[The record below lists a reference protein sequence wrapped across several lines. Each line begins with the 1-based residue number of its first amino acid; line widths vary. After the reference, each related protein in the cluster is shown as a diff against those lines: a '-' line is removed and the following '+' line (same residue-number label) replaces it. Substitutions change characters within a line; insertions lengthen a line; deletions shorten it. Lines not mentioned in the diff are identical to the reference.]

1 MAEPPIEKF
10 ELQVSMDAT
19 ITVFDGA
26 GNPTDWLKPGTKVKT
41 TWGGVPSEV
50 ELVLRYRDMQQALSI
65 VLEDV
70 IVNTRKR
77 LDEGRRGG

>member
-50 ELVLRYRDMQQALSI
+50 ELALRYGDMQTALALI
-65 VLEDV
+65 LGDV
-70 IVNTRKR
+70 VESSRKR
-77 LDEGRRGG
+77 LDEARKGG

>member
-26 GNPTDWLKPGTKVKT
+26 GNPTDWLKPGASAKT
-41 TWGGVPSEV
+41 TWGGVPSET
-50 ELVLRYRDMQQALSI
+50 ELALRYRDMQTAI
-65 VLEDV
+65 AVVLGDV
-70 IVNTRKR
+70 VENTRKR
-77 LDEGRRGG
+77 LDAVRRGG